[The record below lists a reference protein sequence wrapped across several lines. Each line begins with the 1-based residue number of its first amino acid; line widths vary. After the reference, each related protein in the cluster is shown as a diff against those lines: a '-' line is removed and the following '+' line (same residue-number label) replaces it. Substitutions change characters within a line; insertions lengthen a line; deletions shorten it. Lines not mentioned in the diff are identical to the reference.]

1 MSQLSKFPLD
11 PALEAALKRGFT
23 LASQNDHEFF
33 TLEHMLWGALG
44 LPSVI
49 NMLVDMGV
57 NVEELKTDL
66 ERKISELCTRLPEGS
81 TADPNWTRSTLRVI
95 HRATEQAMSSSS
107 TQVSLF
113 TTLANLLE
121 EKESFAAYMLESR
134 GVTQLKIRLYASHG
148 PEGLADPNSNSNA
161 SSRNHSEGIQAGDDS
176 ETITNPLQAFTTD
189 LNARAQE
196 GKIDLL
202 IGREYEVRRTAQILS
217 RRRKNNPLL
226 VGEPGVG
233 KTAIAEGL
241 ARLIV
246 EGKAPDALS
255 GKKIYALE
263 MSAILAG
270 TKYRGDFEKRIK
282 AVIDAAK
289 ADPDVILFMDE
300 IHTMIG
306 AGAASGAVDA
316 SNILKPALSSG
327 ELRMIGAT
335 TFQEYSTI
343 FEKEKALDRRFQK
356 VDILEPSPDEALE
369 ILKGVRKT
377 LEAYHQVRYTSAALS
392 AAVDLSVRYQPTRLL
407 PDKAIDLLDEAAAAE
422 RLVSA
427 GKARKVIDRAQIEKV
442 LSEIARVPV
451 GQVSKDE
458 KNSLEDLEKALSEQI
473 FGQEQAIDALV
484 SAVYVAKAGMNDPRK
499 PEGSFLFAGPTGV
512 GKTEVTRVLS
522 EVLGLPLLRFDM
534 SEYMES
540 HSVARLIGA
549 PPGYVG
555 SDKNGLLTDAVSKEP
570 HSLLLLD
577 EVEKAHPDVLN
588 VLLQILDNGSLT
600 DANGKTVN
608 FRNTTV
614 VLTTNAGAQIAGRPS
629 MGFLTSDHESDGR
642 LALERSFPP
651 ELRNRLDAIVSF
663 SPLSPESIAKVVDK
677 NLNILASQLSAKDV
691 ELVVGE
697 NARSALAKEGYVPAM
712 GARPMARV
720 IHEKIKKP
728 LSKKMLFGE
737 LQKGGTIHVDID
749 DQGNWVWSDTPLAT
763 AKISSATSPTPEV
776 PPIEQEQEAGPPRR
790 RRQPS

>member
-1 MSQLSKFPLD
+1 MTQLSKFPLD

-23 LASQNDHEFF
+23 LASQNSHEFF

-44 LPSVI
+44 LPGVI

-57 NVEELKTDL
+57 NVDELKTDL
-66 ERKISELCTRLPEGS
+66 ERKISELCTRVPEGS
-81 TADPNWTRSTLRVI
+81 SADPNWTRSTLRVI

-107 TQVSLF
+107 TEVSLY

-134 GVTQLKIRLYASHG
+134 GVTQLKVRLYASHG
-148 PEGLADPNSNSNA
+148 PDGLTGPNAAARSPSA
-161 SSRNHSEGIQAGDDS
+161 GIQPGEDAEAVTD
-176 ETITNPLQAFTTD
+176 PLRAFTTD
-189 LNARAQE
+189 LNARAQA

-246 EGKAPDALS
+246 EGKAPEALS
-255 GKKIYALE
+255 GKKIYSME

-282 AVIDAAK
+282 AVVDAAK

-327 ELRMIGAT
+327 DLRMIGAT

-377 LEAYHQVRYTSAALS
+377 LEGYHQIRYTTAALS
-392 AAVDLSVRYQPTRLL
+392 AAVELSVRYQPTKLL

-422 RLVSA
+422 RLVAS

-458 KNSLEDLEKALSEQI
+458 RNSLEDLESALSEQI

-555 SDKNGLLTDAVSKEP
+555 SDKSGLLTDAVSKEP

-600 DANGKTVN
+600 DTSGKQIN

-629 MGFLTSDHESDGR
+629 MGFLSSDHESDGR
-642 LALERSFPP
+642 QALERSFPP

-663 SPLSPESIAKVVDK
+663 RSLSPESIAKVVDK
-677 NLNILASQLSAKDV
+677 NLKTLAEQLSVKGV
-691 ELVVGE
+691 ELMVGE

-712 GARPMARV
+712 GARPMSRV

-737 LQKGGTIHVDID
+737 LQKGGVIHVDID
-749 DQGNWVWSDTPLAT
+749 DQGNWVWSDTPLT
-763 AKISSATSPTPEV
+763 TTKISSATVKVPEV
-776 PPIEQEQEAGPPRR
+776 PQAEVVQERTPPR